1 MAEQAI
7 YYDTSLCT
15 GCKGCQVACKC
26 WNNLPS
32 PTELN
37 VDEKT
42 FTGTYQNPPDLND
55 MTRIIMTFNEETG
68 GPKGIKWAF
77 GRRSCQHCG
86 DAPCAQI
93 CPSGAIYIDE
103 ETHLVTTDDT
113 KCIGCQYCSIACP
126 FDVPRYFDAGPDAI
140 FKRTTINK
148 CTGCVDRVRQ
158 GLDPACV
165 TTCQPG
171 ALKFGDRDEMI
182 QLAHERVDWLK
193 ERGFEDAVVYGENEV
208 GGLHVIQVLKYG
220 VKAHEQVENPTVTP
234 LTTAIEW
241 MRPITGVVSGLT
253 VLGLGA
259 MAALATGYRRDEL
272 AYNVATTDTVD
283 MTTEPVVK
291 HGDPQD
297 PESVMDH
304 IKAVPLFKDKK
315 GGSDE

>member
-113 KCIGCQYCSIACP
+113 KCIGCSTAPSPARSTCP
-126 FDVPRYFDAGPDAI
+126 VTSTQAPTRYSSAPPSTSA
-140 FKRTTINK
+140 
-148 CTGCVDRVRQ
+148 
-158 GLDPACV
+158 P
-165 TTCQPG
+165 
-171 ALKFGDRDEMI
+171 
-182 QLAHERVDWLK
+182 
-193 ERGFEDAVVYGENEV
+193 
-208 GGLHVIQVLKYG
+208 
-220 VKAHEQVENPTVTP
+220 
-234 LTTAIEW
+234 
-241 MRPITGVVSGLT
+241 
-253 VLGLGA
+253 
-259 MAALATGYRRDEL
+259 AALTACARVSTPR
-272 AYNVATTDTVD
+272 A
-283 MTTEPVVK
+283 
-291 HGDPQD
+291 
-297 PESVMDH
+297 
-304 IKAVPLFKDKK
+304 
-315 GGSDE
+315 